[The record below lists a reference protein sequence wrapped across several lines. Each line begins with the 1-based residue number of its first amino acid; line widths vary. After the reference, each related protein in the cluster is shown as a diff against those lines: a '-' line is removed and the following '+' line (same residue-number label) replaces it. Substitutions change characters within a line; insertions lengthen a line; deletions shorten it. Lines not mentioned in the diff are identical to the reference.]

1 MIWRKN
7 ALPFLAGFAA
17 ALAALS
23 FYYIIN
29 HVPNGKLAW
38 APRRKRVVFFGDSIT
53 QHGFN
58 PDISGWVAMLAHWW
72 SRRVDVINR
81 GFSGYNS
88 RWAQQI
94 VDKVLPDERPDLVFI
109 FFGANDAVDPS
120 VLQHVPLT
128 EFKSNLQYIVEY
140 IQKVRY

>member
-1 MIWRKN
+1 
-7 ALPFLAGFAA
+7 
-17 ALAALS
+17 
-23 FYYIIN
+23 
-29 HVPNGKLAW
+29 
-38 APRRKRVVFFGDSIT
+38 
-53 QHGFN
+53 
-58 PDISGWVAMLAHWW
+58 MLAHWW